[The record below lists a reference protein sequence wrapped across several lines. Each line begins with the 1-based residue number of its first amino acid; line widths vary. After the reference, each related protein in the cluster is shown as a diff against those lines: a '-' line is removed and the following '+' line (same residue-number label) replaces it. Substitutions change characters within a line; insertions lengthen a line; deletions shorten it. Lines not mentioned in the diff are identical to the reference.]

1 MIYSTHKVVPDELCD
16 VTLKALD
23 IVISMEGY
31 IGNALSDK
39 AFRQSKV
46 RWLRDNEYWHDLTM
60 FIQVAGSTI
69 GLQYWGYEDLVLEP
83 LQLATYE
90 EGDFYDWHLD
100 SPPELSL
107 IHI

>member
-23 IVISMEGY
+23 IVIPMEGY

-46 RWLRDNEYWHDLTM
+46 RWLRDNEDWHDLTM

-83 LQLATYE
+83 LQFANYE
-90 EGDFYDWHLD
+90 EGEF
-100 SPPELSL
+100 
-107 IHI
+107 